1 MPANIGETDVLNY
14 LVKTGPISLADLVL
28 RFDDPPKMLRT
39 LDSLR
44 EREEVDI
51 DQADV
56 IKRIINHIDQVP
68 AHQMVEAS
76 YNVLRDTPEAKS
88 IVRLT
93 DRGFKKA
100 VV

>member
-28 RFDDPPKMLRT
+28 RFDDPPKVLRT
-39 LDSLR
+39 LDGLR
-44 EREEVDI
+44 EREEVNI
-51 DQADV
+51 DQGDV

-68 AHQMVEAS
+68 PHQMQEVS
-76 YNVLRDTPEAKS
+76 YNILRDAPEAKS

-93 DRGFKKA
+93 DRGYRKA
-100 VV
+100 IV